1 LNSKTKQ
8 RRLDLNSKKVALLL
22 GVPIGFSLGLM
33 VPAVF
38 EEVAEVQPEIVVTCE
53 SFQGPQ
59 GERGLAGRNG
69 RDGKDTTVKFT
80 HVPELEG
87 LFHEQNVIIEHQD

>member
-1 LNSKTKQ
+1 LKSKT
-8 RRLDLNSKKVALLL
+8 ALVLL
-22 GVPIGFSLGLM
+22 GVPIGLSIGLT
-33 VPAVF
+33 VPAVV
-38 EEVAEVQPEIVVTCE
+38 EQITAEPILVNVVCE

-69 RDGKDTTVKFT
+69 RDGKDTTVEFT

-87 LFHEQNVIIEHQD
+87 LFHEQNVTIEHQQ